1 MLNVRC
7 SNITSKITH
16 HTFQFE
22 HQTSDFEL
30 FLDADTDSDTDPEAG
45 VRGYRS
51 EGPPLPS
58 QTGLQPR
65 GETPD
70 RRCGDGTLGQGTPQ
84 NERVPKVRPGFFDPV
99 EDGEGVWG
107 KRHLK
112 KYRTLKG

>member
-45 VRGYRS
+45 V
-51 EGPPLPS
+51 
-58 QTGLQPR
+58 
-65 GETPD
+65 
-70 RRCGDGTLGQGTPQ
+70 QG
-84 NERVPKVRPGFFDPV
+84 
-99 EDGEGVWG
+99 
-107 KRHLK
+107 
-112 KYRTLKG
+112 